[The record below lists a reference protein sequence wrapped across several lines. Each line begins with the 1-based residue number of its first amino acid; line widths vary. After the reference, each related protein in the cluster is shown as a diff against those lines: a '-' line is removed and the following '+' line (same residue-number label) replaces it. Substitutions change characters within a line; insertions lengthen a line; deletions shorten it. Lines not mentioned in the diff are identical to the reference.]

1 LSEAVQQGLPVLT
14 VRNTWTMPQERYN
27 TDWVQHNGLGLVVR
41 SMRKVR
47 PAVLEMLSRLDEF
60 KQRVGQIE
68 NQAVFEVPDI
78 LAGILDRRAA
88 AAS

>member
-1 LSEAVQQGLPVLT
+1 
-14 VRNTWTMPQERYN
+14 
-27 TDWVQHNGLGLVVR
+27 
-41 SMRKVR
+41 MRKVR

-60 KQRVGQIE
+60 KQRVGQID
-68 NQAVFEVPDI
+68 NRAVFEVPDI